1 MIRRPPRST
10 LFPYTALFRSGGLAS
25 HRGAGKP
32 DPVTTSSAASDQHGS
47 TAPTGGT
54 PLIPVGVLG
63 ARGRR
68 SEEHTPEPQPPQI
81 SVCRLI
87 LEKKKITISRTPA
100 IST

>member
-25 HRGAGKP
+25 HAGAGKP

-54 PLIPVGVLG
+54 PLIPLGVLG
-63 ARGRR
+63 ARGRMGTGVVKAVDAAQG
-68 SEEHTPEPQPPQI
+68 HWVGAMADPGDWA
-81 SVCRLI
+81 VV
-87 LEKKKITISRTPA
+87 A
-100 IST
+100 WNAGAH